1 MTQSQRSKSE
11 ILDYDVP
18 LSNLKAMV
26 SPISV
31 IPCGADQVQRFD
43 KDAV

>member
-1 MTQSQRSKSE
+1 MTGEPEVQFGNS
-11 ILDYDVP
+11 DYDVL
-18 LSNLKAMV
+18 LSILKATV
-26 SPISV
+26 SAISV